1 MIKKQFNQDLTNA
14 NFEIFSQDELIT
26 LGDITKNKLKKNEDS
41 KKIQIDIL
49 NSNNN
54 IPVSKMLDVYR
65 KDLDVKLESLNLV
78 LASKTEMQKW
88 ALSDWANAWKSP
100 IPTKV

>member
-26 LGDITKNKLKKNEDS
+26 LGDITKSNKLKKNEDS

-49 NSNNN
+49 NLENND
-54 IPVSKMLDVYR
+54 SSSSR
-65 KDLDVKLESLNLV
+65 SHC
-78 LASKTEMQKW
+78 
-88 ALSDWANAWKSP
+88 
-100 IPTKV
+100 